1 MTAEIAADEI
11 DHLLQTIERVRV
23 TLRVAIPA
31 ATPRLPELARGEIF
45 LQLGRLRDVTAITTP
60 LNRIKSCA
68 VFLKSEQLAKARV
81 PFAFDLVRDS
91 VNGSEISHELRANR
105 ECARIFCIRGRE

>member
-1 MTAEIAADEI
+1 MTGEIAADEI

-31 ATPRLPELARGEIF
+31 PAARLPELARGQIF
-45 LQLGRLRDVTAITTP
+45 FQIGRLRNVAAIPAP
-60 LNRIKSCA
+60 LDRVEGCI
-68 VFLKSEQLAKARV
+68 VFLKGEHLAETRER
-81 PFAFDLVRDS
+81 FAFDLARDS

-105 ECARIFCIRGRE
+105 E